1 MSSLITSCEFWSI
14 TIPFS
19 MTVFSCVRDISMAE
33 TVWNRNQYRLVRDH
47 GMNTRYF
54 IQLVAILWV
63 IGLGFPASILLS
75 IQYGPLAVLGTVLVF
90 LGFFAWKN
98 EARKTGRIQYDDRKP
113 MRLEEY
119 LKLVGGE
126 NVEEKE

>member
-1 MSSLITSCEFWSI
+1 
-14 TIPFS
+14 
-19 MTVFSCVRDISMAE
+19 
-33 TVWNRNQYRLVRDH
+33 
-47 GMNTRYF
+47 MNTRYF